1 RRGTI
6 VYVGDEPG
14 SFELEPGAVRVDA
27 SGCVVVPGLVDPHTH
42 IVYAGDRRHELRR
55 RLAGATYAEIA
66 SEGGG
71 ILSTVAAT
79 RAPSEKELLPS
90 APGRLNE
97 MLACGTTTCEAK
109 SGYGLTTESE
119 LKQLRVIRT
128 LDSEHPIDLIPTFL
142 GAHEI
147 PPEFRGRRADYVS
160 P

>member
-42 IVYAGDRRHELRR
+42 IVYAGDRRHELQR

-66 SEGGG
+66 AEGGG

-79 RAPSEKELLPS
+79 RAASEQELS
-90 APGRLNE
+90 TQTRTRLDE
-97 MLACGTTTCEAK
+97 MLAHGTTTCEGK
-109 SGYGLTTESE
+109 SGY
-119 LKQLRVIRT
+119 
-128 LDSEHPIDLIPTFL
+128 
-142 GAHEI
+142 
-147 PPEFRGRRADYVS
+147 
-160 P
+160 